1 MKSLF
6 LFLFL
11 SISFCATAEDPIIVK
26 GHPLEKKYFKLLDYT
41 DAAKRSDSLKLEAH
55 LSRKAGQ
62 IVSFFENNPLYVPTS
77 KESTKN
83 QLGMV
88 LAYSAL
94 FLMNT
99 NNGFIDG
106 VISYEEIVSNQ
117 KVSLTDVPK
126 DEIIARY
133 QMSHKFFQMAERLAP
148 EDDRIQ
154 GWHLSSILRY
164 QKYRYGKVEESVM
177 DKILVLMDA
186 HPVFHLYNALT
197 MNSDYSFGEDREK
210 RIFGMNAFLSG
221 PKSPCNSVPF
231 LRKGEAKK
239 CNTTDKTP
247 FAVPGVMAY
256 MGDVYLKEAQK
267 ELSPEKKNEYISSA
281 LRQYK
286 MPKAM
291 KPIKIR
297 RWNQLENLNKRI
309 NIASELKEG
318 MPMDQDFFQSESH
331 LDMYSCKSCH
341 QDGVVRKELDAYLGH

>member
-1 MKSLF
+1 
-6 LFLFL
+6 
-11 SISFCATAEDPIIVK
+11 
-26 GHPLEKKYFKLLDYT
+26 
-41 DAAKRSDSLKLEAH
+41 
-55 LSRKAGQ
+55 
-62 IVSFFENNPLYVPTS
+62 
-77 KESTKN
+77 
-83 QLGMV
+83 
-88 LAYSAL
+88 
-94 FLMNT
+94 
-99 NNGFIDG
+99 
-106 VISYEEIVSNQ
+106 
-117 KVSLTDVPK
+117 
-126 DEIIARY
+126 
-133 QMSHKFFQMAERLAP
+133 
-148 EDDRIQ
+148 
-154 GWHLSSILRY
+154 
-164 QKYRYGKVEESVM
+164 M
-177 DKILVLMDA
+177 DKILVIMEA

-197 MNSDYSFGEDREK
+197 MNSDYSFGEEREK
-210 RIFGMNAFLSG
+210 RIFDMNAFLSG
-221 PKSPCNSVPF
+221 LKSPCNSVPF

-267 ELSPEKKNEYISSA
+267 ELSPEKTNEYISSA

-309 NIASELKEG
+309 RIAKDLQQG